1 MNKTFATFAFAVVTL
16 AMGSGCSAMTTST
29 PVATG
34 PAKWDTVKLADGVE
48 LRVSDEAGIDA
59 RRVAE
64 QIQSEMRSRYI
75 SAR

>member
-1 MNKTFATFAFAVVTL
+1 MMNRTFAAFAVVTL
-16 AMGSGCSAMTTST
+16 AFASGCASTTTAT
-29 PVATG
+29 PVAAG